1 MAMKSPRVFVLTVP
15 RNNTKCFHE
24 SEICAKFKAQVRYQ
38 RVVMRG
44 FSLVELL
51 VVVAILGIIAAV
63 GVVGYQGYIDGSKK
77 EVTLGNASTIDRA
90 FSRDVMV
97 IDNKMTE
104 GRTAL
109 ATDRNNIITRED
121 DCIAYVSAAV
131 DSLISTHKN
140 AYDESVPYAVS
151 LHLEAQWANS
161 SSPTGTNGEARG
173 LPLNVAKLKQGQLGL
188 QCANA
193 CSPISNT
200 SDFYI
205 HRCSCLSTDGCDTH
219 TFQQGDGSADTA
231 KYESEVEA
239 SKRWDEDGN
248 ILIGAHLPEWACPM
262 PLDAGS
268 VCP

>member
-1 MAMKSPRVFVLTVP
+1 M
-15 RNNTKCFHE
+15 
-24 SEICAKFKAQVRYQ
+24 YQ

-44 FSLVELL
+44 FSLIELL
-51 VVVAILGIIAAV
+51 VVVAIIGILAAV

-77 EVTLGNASTIDRA
+77 EVTLGNAITIDRA

-104 GRTAL
+104 GRTVL

-121 DCIAYVSAAV
+121 DCIAYVAAAV
-131 DSLISTHKN
+131 DSLGSTHKN
-140 AYDESVPYAVS
+140 AFDDKIPYAVS

-193 CSPISNT
+193 CSPISET
-200 SDFYI
+200 SQFYI
-205 HRCSCLSTDGCDTH
+205 HRCSCLSPDGCDTH
-219 TFQQGDGSADTA
+219 SFQQGDGSVDTA
-231 KYESEVEA
+231 NYESEVEA
-239 SKRWDEDGN
+239 SKRWDENGD
-248 ILIGAHLPEWACPM
+248 ILIGAHLPKWACPK